1 MNAEK
6 FLKKFIMLIKAA
18 FLWFKKYI
26 YITATALI
34 NYKYNCNFVKYYGNL
49 K

>member
-1 MNAEK
+1 MIKTEK
-6 FLKKFIMLIKAA
+6 I
-18 FLWFKKYI
+18 I
-26 YITATALI
+26 YITAYNYLIIIFI